1 MTQKTEVSMIGKAK
15 MNTTKALLVYIPLF
29 VLIWLFGFAV
39 LAYPEK
45 LPENILKNGDFDDHL
60 DQWHHW
66 THESA
71 TAVFLTEGRK
81 AEPVIGENA
90 AYIRITK
97 AGNALGHI
105 QLYQQPFTLE
115 KGTTYTY
122 SLWAKSEKPRNVT
135 MRIMHQGAPWTVYA
149 PKSINLSEEWK
160 EFFIT
165 FDMPV
170 DDVNSRAGIIM
181 GTEKVDVWLDHIRL
195 YEGKYVSDIE
205 GAEPHAVQPTDKLTT
220 TWASLKIETKTYT
233 SQ

>member
-15 MNTTKALLVYIPLF
+15 MNTTKALLVYISLF
-29 VLIWLFGFAV
+29 ALIWLFGFTT
-39 LAYPEK
+39 LAHTEK
-45 LPENILKNGDFDDHL
+45 LPENILKNGDFDLKL
-60 DQWHHW
+60 DEWHHW

-71 TAVFLTEGRK
+71 TAIFLTEGKK
-81 AEPVIGENA
+81 AEPVVGENA

-220 TWASLKIETKTYT
+220 TWASVKNGD
-233 SQ
+233 